1 MLYNSNKSVIFNEK
15 EILSR
20 LQDGEEEAFALLF
33 RTYKD
38 KLYSF
43 LFSVTKSEAKAKD
56 LVQDVFLKIWNQRSN
71 ATEIDNFNA
80 YLFSLAQNQ
89 AIDQFRKSVRE
100 KLFEKEE
107 LPELMHSND
116 PHQIAENNDLSF
128 HLANAISKLSPQ
140 QQRIFILHHEFGFR
154 HKEIADKLN
163 LSVSTTQNHMREALK
178 NLRFYFSHTVWG
190 LTLVVLECFY
200 HH

>member
-1 MLYNSNKSVIFNEK
+1 MYNPNKYVISNEK

-20 LQDGEEEAFALLF
+20 LQEGEEEAFALLF
-33 RTYKD
+33 ETYKD
-38 KLYSF
+38 KLYTF
-43 LFSVTKSEAKAKD
+43 LFSVTKSEARAKD
-56 LVQDVFLKIWNQRSN
+56 LVQDVFLKIWNQRSS
-71 ATEIDNFNA
+71 AAEIDNFNA

-100 KLFEKEE
+100 KLFENEE
-107 LPELMHSND
+107 LPEFMHLND
-116 PHQIAENNDLSF
+116 PHQIAEKKDLRI
-128 HLANAISKLSPQ
+128 HLANAIARLSPQ
-140 QQRIFILHHEFGFR
+140 QQRIFILHHEFGFP
-154 HKEIADKLN
+154 HKEIAEKLN

-190 LTLVVLECFY
+190 GILITFLYFT